1 MFNVGI
7 DIAKYKHDFA
17 IIDEQGLIVVPP
29 KTISN
34 SQEGFNDLLV
44 ALSSLDCSQEIK
56 IGLEATGHYG
66 SNLKAFL
73 TKHGFNYVELN
84 PLKVLR
90 FHQQISLRRTK
101 TDKVDCIVIAQF
113 ISTKNN
119 KAKSYQQSLYHL
131 EALKSLTRLRET
143 YVSQRSLIL
152 VKMTNVLDAVFPE
165 FKVFFSNKLKSNTA
179 LYILKKYKTPL
190 RISKWNEQD
199 LIDVHNVSRR
209 IPISKLDDLRKI
221 ASNTVGISSS
231 FLTKELLSLIRMYE
245 ALNNEVT
252 AIEKEI
258 INISSSNSSSIK
270 PFNRMWRKLK

>member
-113 ISTKNN
+113 ISTKIIKQNPINN
-119 KAKSYQQSLYHL
+119 H
-131 EALKSLTRLRET
+131 
-143 YVSQRSLIL
+143 
-152 VKMTNVLDAVFPE
+152 
-165 FKVFFSNKLKSNTA
+165 
-179 LYILKKYKTPL
+179 YIT
-190 RISKWNEQD
+190 
-199 LIDVHNVSRR
+199 
-209 IPISKLDDLRKI
+209 
-221 ASNTVGISSS
+221 
-231 FLTKELLSLIRMYE
+231 
-245 ALNNEVT
+245 
-252 AIEKEI
+252 
-258 INISSSNSSSIK
+258 
-270 PFNRMWRKLK
+270 